1 MNNQIIPLE
10 PEAIKARIF
19 QLRDQQV
26 MLDSDL
32 AEIYGIETKLF
43 NRAVNRNSNRFPESF
58 RFQLTKAEF
67 ENLRCQFGTSSQ
79 ASQNAIPE
87 QGTSQVP
94 AAPSGGHGGRRHLPY
109 AFTEQGVAMLSA
121 VLRSDTAIAISIQIM
136 QAFVGMRRFLIAH
149 GGLIQRMD
157 SIEKRQATQEIKT
170 DERFET
176 VFNALE
182 HRSCTPSQGIFFD
195 GQIFDAYRFANDL
208 LRQAKKSIVL
218 IDNYVDDTVLEQ
230 LAKRR
235 KNVRAVILTRKIS
248 KAFAQD
254 LEKHNAQYP
263 PVTVREFDRSHDRF
277 LILDGETVYHLGASL
292 KDLGKKWFAFSKLD
306 KAALALMGRV
316 QTVLKEELSA

>member
-1 MNNQIIPLE
+1 MKNPIISLK

-32 AEIYGIETKLF
+32 AEIYGVETKLF

-87 QGTSQVP
+87 QGASQVP
-94 AAPSGGHGGRRHLPY
+94 AAPSGGHGGRRYLPY

-121 VLRSDTAIAISIQIM
+121 VLRSDAAIAISIQIM

-157 SIEKRQATQEIKT
+157 SLEKRQATQEIKT
-170 DERFET
+170 DERFEK

-182 HRSCTPSQGIFFD
+182 HRSCTPSQGVFFD
-195 GQIFDAYRFANDL
+195 GQIFDAYVFVNDL
-208 LRQAKKSIVL
+208 LRTAKRFIVL
-218 IDNYVDDTVLEQ
+218 IDNYVDDSVLVQ
-230 LAKRR
+230 LAKRPAGISAAIFT
-235 KNVRAVILTRKIS
+235 KKIS
-248 KAFAQD
+248 KQLALD
-254 LEKHNAQYP
+254 LQKHNAQYP
-263 PVTVREFDRSHDRF
+263 AITIHELDGSHDRF
-277 LILDGETVYHLGASL
+277 LIIDEAVYHIGASL
-292 KDLGKKWFAFSKLD
+292 KDLGKKWFAFSKMD
-306 KAALALMGRV
+306 QSG
-316 QTVLKEELSA
+316 LKVMEKIRQHWPATPAG